1 MNKLNDSLVERENKK
16 DKADLR
22 FTMWIGI
29 GMVVLFAIFFLFTN
43 VLLLVQVDG
52 GSMENTLY
60 SGEGVFVNRYA
71 RIDRGDIVVIERG
84 DHLVIKRVIAMEGDT
99 VRIEGGKVYL
109 TQKGKKEVE
118 LKEDYL
124 KRQNFTF
131 TEKGKSHWTVGENQ
145 IFYLGDNREVSLDS
159 RKNGCCSLDDVV
171 GEVGN
176 FALSIKSVTTK
187 LANIFGEKAKS

>member
-1 MNKLNDSLVERENKK
+1 MNKLRDSLVEKEYKK
-16 DKADLR
+16 EKADLR
-22 FTMWIGI
+22 FTLWIGI
-29 GMVVLFAIFFLFTN
+29 GMVVLFLLFFLFTN

-60 SGEGVFVNRYA
+60 SGEGVLVNRYSS
-71 RIDRGDIVVIERG
+71 IDRGDVVVIERG
-84 DHLVIKRVIAMEGDT
+84 DHLIIKRVIAMEGDK
-99 VRIEGGKVYL
+99 VRIEAGKVYI
-109 TQKGKKEVE
+109 TQKGKSEVE

-124 KRQNFTF
+124 KRQNYTF
-131 TEKGKSHWTVGENQ
+131 TEQGKSQWIVGENQ